1 MSCQVSSS
9 LPCKVKYFVGLNSS
23 QFGTWD
29 RGQEGVNL
37 IPVRPLAFPSLTS
50 VSGAAEIP
58 TIWLGYVVS
67 SCKVTTLL
75 RYALC
80 TSAFKYTDFS

>member
-9 LPCKVKYFVGLNSS
+9 LPSKVEYFPGLNSS

-29 RGQEGVNL
+29 RGREGVNL
-37 IPVRPLAFPSLTS
+37 IPVQPLAFPSLTS

-58 TIWLGYVVS
+58 TIWLGHVVS
-67 SCKVTTLL
+67 SCKVTTLQ
-75 RYALC
+75 RYVLC
-80 TSAFKYTDFS
+80 MSAFKYKDLS